1 MEKVDNSNIADC
13 KFKDEVCINVQR
25 IYDTCKDKDCFAD
38 LRVYLNPQDQKVID
52 NAINVRTHK
61 SELIW
66 TSVDLDPVPFNKG
79 FYSVNIMF
87 FFLLEFEVYTGVGRP
102 IIVEGLASCNKTVIL
117 FGSEGN
123 SVTYSSRSSEDNNI
137 RHTKSTKNLP
147 IAQVDVVDPI
157 VLNAKTVPANSKIC
171 CCETDL
177 QSIPECVLCCF
188 DEGLTSNSER
198 NLIVTI
204 GVFSIVRIVREVQM
218 LVPSAEFCLPDKE
231 CRPIDEEEPC
241 NYFERLSFPT
251 NEFFPP
257 DYKNCGCKK

>member
-1 MEKVDNSNIADC
+1 MENIESTN
-13 KFKDEVCINVQR
+13 KFSDEVCVNVQR

-38 LRVYLNPQDQKVID
+38 LRVYLNPQDQKVVD
-52 NAINVRTHK
+52 NAVNVRTRK

-66 TSVDLDPVPFNKG
+66 TSIDIDPVPFNNG

-87 FFLLEFEVYTGVGRP
+87 FFSLEFEIYTGVGRP
-102 IIVEGLASCNKTVIL
+102 CIVSGLATCSKTVIL

-123 SVTYSSRSSEDNNI
+123 SVTYSSKCDTE
-137 RHTKSTKNLP
+137 HTKTTKNLP
-147 IAQVDVVDPI
+147 IAQIDVVDPI
-157 VLNAKTVPANSKIC
+157 VLSAKTVPANKGMC

-177 QSIPECVLCCF
+177 QSLPDCVLCCF
-188 DEGLTSNSER
+188 DDGLTSNGER

-204 GVFSIVRIVREVQM
+204 GVFSIVRIVREVQIM
-218 LVPSAEFCLPDKE
+218 IQSAKFSLPDKE
-231 CRPIDEEEPC
+231 CKPIEDEEPC

-257 DYKNCGCKK
+257 DYNNCKK

>member
-1 MEKVDNSNIADC
+1 MENIESTNIVDC
-13 KFKDEVCINVQR
+13 KFKDEVCVNVQR

-79 FYSVNIMF
+79 FYSVNIIF
-87 FFLLEFEVYTGVGRP
+87 FFLLEFEVYTGMGRP
-102 IIVEGLASCNKTVIL
+102 IIVQGLASCNKTVIL

-123 SVTYSSRSSEDNNI
+123 SVTYSSKYDENEGI
-137 RHTKSTKNLP
+137 RHTKSSKNLP

-157 VLNAKTVPANSKIC
+157 VLSAKTVPANSKIC

-177 QSIPECVLCCF
+177 QALPECVLCCF
-188 DEGLTSNSER
+188 NEGLTSNSER

-204 GVFSIVRIVREVQM
+204 GIFSIVRIVREVQ
-218 LVPSAEFCLPDKE
+218 LLIPSAKFNLPDKE
-231 CRPIDEEEPC
+231 CKPIDEEEPC

-257 DYKNCGCKK
+257 DYKNCK

>member
-1 MEKVDNSNIADC
+1 MENIECGNVNDG
-13 KFKDEVCINVQR
+13 KFKDEVCINVER
-25 IYDTCKDKDCFAD
+25 IYDTCKDKDCFSD
-38 LRVYLNPQDQKVID
+38 LRVYLNPQDQKVVD
-52 NAINVRTHK
+52 NAINVKNHK

-66 TSVDLDPVPFNKG
+66 TSVDLDPVPFNQG

-87 FFLLEFEVYTGVGRP
+87 FFLLEFEVYTGIGRP
-102 IIVEGLASCNKTVIL
+102 IIVKGLASCNKTVIL

-123 SVTYSSRSSEDNNI
+123 SITYSSKYSENNEI
-137 RHTKSTKNLP
+137 GHTKSTKNLP

-157 VLNAKTVPANSKIC
+157 ILNSKTIPSNSNIC

-177 QSIPECVLCCF
+177 QSLPHCVQCCF
-188 DEGLTSNSER
+188 EDGLTSTSER
-198 NLIVTI
+198 NLVVTI

-218 LVPSAEFCLPDKE
+218 LIPSAKFSLPDKE
-231 CRPIDEEEPC
+231 CRPIENEEPC

-257 DYKNCGCKK
+257 DFRGCK

>member
-1 MEKVDNSNIADC
+1 MENIENNIADC

-38 LRVYLNPQDQKVID
+38 LRVYLSPQDQKVID

-61 SELIW
+61 SELVW

-79 FYSVNIMF
+79 FYTVNIIF
-87 FFLLEFEVYTGVGRP
+87 FFMLEFEVYTGVGRP
-102 IIVEGLASCNKTVIL
+102 IIVEGLASCSKTMIL

-123 SVTYSSRSSEDNNI
+123 SVTYSSCSYGEGHSKHEKPTR
-137 RHTKSTKNLP
+137 NLP
-147 IAQVDVVDPI
+147 VAQIDVVDPI
-157 VLNAKTVPANSKIC
+157 VLNAKTVPVKGKVC

-177 QSIPECVLCCF
+177 QSVPECVLCYF
-188 DEGLTSNSER
+188 EDGLTSNSEL
-198 NLIVTI
+198 NLVVTI
-204 GVFSIVRIVREVQM
+204 GLFSIVRIVRDVQI
-218 LVPSAEFCLPDKE
+218 LVPSAKFCLPDRE
-231 CRPIDEEEPC
+231 CKPIGEEEPC

-257 DYKNCGCKK
+257 DYKNSGCRQ

>member
-1 MEKVDNSNIADC
+1 MDNIECGNNINDS

-25 IYDTCKDKDCFAD
+25 IYDTCKDKDCFSE
-38 LRVYLNPQDQKVID
+38 LRVYLNPQDQKIVD
-52 NAINVRTHK
+52 NAINVKTHK

-66 TSVDLDPVPFNKG
+66 TSVDLDPVPFNSG

-87 FFLLEFEVYTGVGRP
+87 FFLLEFEVYTGIGRP
-102 IIVEGLASCNKTVIL
+102 VIVQGLATCNKTVIL

-123 SVTYSSRSSEDNNI
+123 SVTYSSKYSENDEI
-137 RHTKSTKNLP
+137 SRTKSTRNLP

-157 VLNAKTVPANSKIC
+157 VLNAKTVPSNSRN

-177 QSIPECVLCCF
+177 QSLPQCVQCCF
-188 DEGLTSNSER
+188 EDGLTSTSER

-204 GVFSIVRIVREVQM
+204 GVFSIVRIVREVQ
-218 LVPSAEFCLPDKE
+218 LLIPSAKFSLPDKE
-231 CRPIDEEEPC
+231 CKPIDEEEPC
-241 NYFERLSFPT
+241 TYFERLSFPT

-257 DYKNCGCKK
+257 EFKGGK

>member
-1 MEKVDNSNIADC
+1 MDNNETSNINEC
-13 KFKDEVCINVQR
+13 RFSNEVCANIQR

-38 LRVYLNPQDQKVID
+38 LRVYLNPQDQKVVD
-52 NAINVRTHK
+52 NAVNVRTRK

-66 TSVDLDPVPFNKG
+66 TSVDIDPVPFNNG

-87 FFLLEFEVYTGVGRP
+87 FFSLEFEIYTGIGRP
-102 IIVEGLASCNKTVIL
+102 CIVTGLASCNKTVIL

-123 SVTYSSRSSEDNNI
+123 SVTYSSKYSSAGSQQI
-137 RHTKSTKNLP
+137 KPTKNLP

-157 VLNAKTVPANSKIC
+157 VLSAKTVPANNNMC

-177 QSIPECVLCCF
+177 QSLPECVLCCF
-188 DEGLTSNSER
+188 DDGLTASSER

-204 GVFSIVRIVREVQM
+204 GVFSIVRIVREVQVM
-218 LVPSAEFCLPDKE
+218 IPSAKFSLPDKE
-231 CRPIDEEEPC
+231 CKPIDEEEPC

-257 DYKNCGCKK
+257 DYNNGCCNK